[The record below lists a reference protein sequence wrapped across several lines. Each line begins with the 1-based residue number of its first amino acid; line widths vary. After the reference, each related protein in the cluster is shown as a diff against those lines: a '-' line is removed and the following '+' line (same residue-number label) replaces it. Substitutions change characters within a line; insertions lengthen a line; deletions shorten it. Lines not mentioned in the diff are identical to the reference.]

1 MSRIMQA
8 TKTLVL
14 GGILGGLL
22 GGSPAFSATAL
33 AQESVF
39 RVPVTGVVELGLAP
53 FIERAIR
60 EAEAAGAEAVV
71 LDIDT
76 PGGRVDAAERIA
88 DAIADARV
96 PVYAFVNRRAFS
108 AGALIALATQGIY
121 MRPGSVIGA
130 VTPVDGAGT
139 KASEKIVSAMRSE
152 MRALAESRGLD
163 PDVAEAMV
171 DESIVVP
178 GVSEAGKLL
187 TLTTDEATGLGY
199 AFATDDFTTLLD
211 DLGLSGAA
219 VRNLEVNWAERLVR
233 FFSHP
238 VVAPF
243 LLSLGFLGLVM
254 EIKTPSVGLAGAAGL
269 LSLSLF
275 FGSHLILGLAGWEDL
290 LVFGAGVL
298 FVAAEVMVIPGF
310 GLFGLIGIVGMGA
323 GVYMSLLGGL
333 PTAADFSRAGGVL
346 STTLLLILVTAWVL
360 IRHLPKSAR
369 LYRSG
374 IFLGTRTD
382 KSIGFEAA
390 QTRPELVDRE
400 GVAITDLR
408 PSGVGLFDDERID
421 IVSESEWISQGTPVR
436 IVAAE
441 GYRHVVR
448 PLQQATEEADEAI
461 EEVSRDAVEGSGG
474 EAIQEGDD
482 KE

>member
-1 MSRIMQA
+1 MTRIIQTITA
-8 TKTLVL
+8 VVL
-14 GGILGGLL
+14 GGVL
-22 GGSPAFSATAL
+22 SFPATA
-33 AQESVF
+33 AGQGSEAVF

-60 EAEAAGAEAVV
+60 EAEASGAEAIV

-108 AGALIALATQGIY
+108 AGALIALATRRVY
-121 MRPGSVIGA
+121 MRPGSVMGA

-152 MRALAESRGLD
+152 MRALAEAQGLN
-163 PDVAEAMV
+163 PQVAEAMV
-171 DESIVVP
+171 DESIAVP

-187 TLTTDEATGLGY
+187 TLTTEEAVDLEY
-199 AFATDDFTTLLD
+199 ALATDNFTTLLD
-211 DLGLSGAA
+211 DLNLSGAA
-219 VRNLEVNWAERLVR
+219 VRDLEVNWAERLVR

-243 LLSLGFLGLVM
+243 LLSLGFLGLIV
-254 EIKTPSVGLAGAAGL
+254 EIKTPAVGLAGAAGL

-275 FGSHLILGLAGWEDL
+275 FGSHLIIGLAGWEDL

-298 FVAAEVMVIPGF
+298 FLAAEVMIIPGF
-310 GLFGLIGIVGMGA
+310 GFFGLLGLVGMGA
-323 GVYMSLLGGL
+323 GIYMSLLGGL
-333 PTAADFSRAGGVL
+333 PTAEDFSRAGGVL
-346 STTLLLILVTAWVL
+346 STTLLLILVTAWALV
-360 IRHLPKSAR
+360 RHLPKSAR
-369 LYRSG
+369 LYRTG

-382 KSIGFEAA
+382 KAIGYESA
-390 QTRPELVDRE
+390 QTGPELVNRE

-408 PSGVGLFDDERID
+408 PSGIGLFDDERID
-421 IVSESEWISQGTPVR
+421 IVSESEWIEHGTPVR

-448 PLQQATEEADEAI
+448 PAATEKGGPASL
-461 EEVSRDAVEGSGG
+461 EEDRPASAEEDRPASAE
-474 EAIQEGDD
+474 

>member
-1 MSRIMQA
+1 MSRIIQTVITVLLA
-8 TKTLVL
+8 GVL
-14 GGILGGLL
+14 GVPSMALGQ
-22 GGSPAFSATAL
+22 GG
-33 AQESVF
+33 EVVF

-53 FIERAIR
+53 FVERSIR
-60 EAEAAGAEAVV
+60 EAEAAGARAIV

-96 PVYAFVNRRAFS
+96 PVYAYVNRRAFS
-108 AGALIALATQGIY
+108 AGALIALATRGVY

-130 VTPVDGAGT
+130 ATPVDGTGT

-152 MRALAESRGLD
+152 MRALAERQGLD

-171 DESIVVP
+171 DESIGIP
-178 GVSEAGKLL
+178 GVVEPGKLL
-187 TLTTDEATGLGY
+187 TLTTEEAVGLGY
-199 AFATDDFTTLLD
+199 AKATDDFGTLLA
-211 DLGLSGAA
+211 DLDLAGAS
-219 VRNLEVNWAERLVR
+219 VRDLEVNWAERLVR

-243 LLSLGFLGLVM
+243 LLSLGFLGLII
-254 EIKTPSVGLAGAAGL
+254 EIKTPTLGLAGAAGL

-298 FVAAEVMVIPGF
+298 FLAVEVMLIPGF
-310 GLFGLIGIVGMGA
+310 GFFGVIGIIGMGA
-323 GVYMSLLGGL
+323 GIYMSLLGGI
-333 PTAADFSRAGGVL
+333 PTSEDFSRAGGVL
-346 STTLLLILVTAWVL
+346 SATLLLILITGWAL
-360 IRHLPKSAR
+360 LRHLPKSTR

-374 IFLGTRTD
+374 LFLGTQTD
-382 KSIGFEAA
+382 KAIGYESAH
-390 QTRPELVDRE
+390 TRPELVGRR

-421 IVSESEWISQGTPVR
+421 IVSESEWIEQGTPVR

-448 PLQQATEEADEAI
+448 PMA
-461 EEVSRDAVEGSGG
+461 G
-474 EAIQEGDD
+474 EAE
-482 KE
+482 